1 MEGVG
6 AHLTII
12 MNKPLIIAIGTAAS
26 LAGGMLDV
34 LAQPAIPAPFMVD
47 VLSFRSATNPAM
59 TRVDVY
65 VSVPYESLQFSEY
78 NGTMVGEYSVTTTVR
93 DTAGRKLFDSTYKR
107 SVVEDDYAVARGKTG
122 KADNA
127 VRRYELRPGTYRIEI
142 IARDVFGRRDHT
154 VTRKIVVPSLGTGST
169 NISSVMLA
177 SDIEQRG
184 ERFSIVPYVG
194 DVVWSNEVSLFA
206 FVEIYLKDVPTR
218 CLLAWNIEATDGRML
233 AAGTGEP
240 FLAERNVVQSFVPL
254 TTPPRMIPGTYS
266 LRLRLHPV
274 DGSDVADTS
283 IVLAERTRPYVV
295 PRSMTGAV
303 LSDVTKAIKQLIY
316 VADQSD
322 IDVIQGGATE
332 IERLTR
338 FEDYWKKLDPTPSTV
353 RNEALEEYYS
363 RIEQANR
370 RFKSYT
376 EGWLTDMGR
385 VYIIYGEPLNTE
397 RFTAQNGV
405 SIVTRWLYPNNL
417 SFTFED
423 NTGFG
428 DYRLRTPLPANAKY
442 SYRR

>member
-1 MEGVG
+1 MEGLG
-6 AHLTII
+6 TDLNMSMKPPTIV
-12 MNKPLIIAIGTAAS
+12 LLATAVSCTAVVQ
-26 LAGGMLDV
+26 DV
-34 LAQPAIPAPFMVD
+34 LAQPVLPAPFKVD
-47 VLSFRSATNPAM
+47 VLSFRSAVSPAM
-59 TRVDVY
+59 SRVDVY
-65 VSVPYESLQFSEY
+65 VSMPFEALQFSEF
-78 NGTMVGEYSVTTTVR
+78 NGTMVAEYTVTTTVR
-93 DTAGRKLFDSTYKR
+93 DTTGRKLFDSTYKR

-142 IARDVFGRRDHT
+142 IARDVFGRRDHS
-154 VTRKIVVPSLGTGST
+154 VTRKVVVPALGTGSADM
-169 NISSVMLA
+169 SSVMLA

-206 FVEIYLKDVPTR
+206 FVELYLNENSGRYILT
-218 CLLAWNIEATDGRML
+218 WNIEATDGRTL
-233 AAGTGEP
+233 ASGQGEP
-240 FLAERNVVQSFVPL
+240 FLAERTIIQSFVPL
-254 TTPPRMIPGTYS
+254 LTPQRMIPGTYS

-274 DGSDVADTS
+274 NGSDVADTS
-283 IVLAERTRPYVV
+283 VVLAERSRPYVV

-322 IDVIQGGATE
+322 IDVIQGGTTE
-332 IERLTR
+332 IDRLSR
-338 FEDYWKKLDPTPSTV
+338 FEDYWKKIDPTPSTV

-428 DYRLRTPLPANAKY
+428 DYRLRTPVPANAKY
-442 SYRR
+442 TYRR